1 MTDPARSAKIRR
13 RYRIR
18 GVVQGVGYRYFTAEM
33 AERLGV
39 TGWVANEP
47 DGSVLA
53 EAEGTPDLL
62 DAFQSAL
69 RTGPMRSRVTGIE
82 IDSIPT
88 VGEPG
93 FRVLYHRDRF

>member
-1 MTDPARSAKIRR
+1 MTAPTRPAAIRR
-13 RYRIR
+13 RFRIR
-18 GVVQGVGYRYFTAEM
+18 GVVQGVGYRYFTVEM

-53 EAEGTPDLL
+53 EAEGTPDVL
-62 DAFQSAL
+62 DAFHGSL
-69 RTGPMRSRVTGIE
+69 RSGPMRSRVTGIE
-82 IDSIPT
+82 IDAVPP

-93 FRVLYHRDRF
+93 FRVLRAMERP